1 MMALD
6 LKELVEHTVRTMVDD
21 PSQVQ
26 VDVVEGTDKTTYEV
40 HVAPGDVGRMIGRQ
54 GRTINALRTVLRAAG
69 RRLGKRVT
77 VEIIT

>member
-1 MMALD
+1 MALD
-6 LKELVEHTVRTMVDD
+6 LKELVEHTVRSMVDD

-26 VDVVEGTDKTTYEV
+26 VDVVEDAGKTIYEV
-40 HVAPGDVGRMIGRQ
+40 RVAPREVGRMIGKQ

-69 RRLGKRVT
+69 ARQGKRVT